1 MTKTAVVI
9 RHLVFEDLG
18 SYADVLAEAGYRLRY
33 LEAGVDDLDAL
44 DPLAPDLLVILGGPI
59 AVYQEN
65 DYPYL
70 AAEIELARRR
80 IAADRPTLGICLGAQ
95 IMARALGADV
105 SAGETAEVGWAPLE
119 LTGEGRNSSLRHL
132 ENVRVLHWHGDAFA
146 LPAGAERLAA
156 TPTGPNQAFRL
167 SANVLAL
174 QFHPEVRWPD
184 LEFWLIAHVRSLR
197 AGGRSVPELRDASK
211 RYAGEL
217 VPAARLLL
225 EDWLGSLVR
234 I

>member
-18 SYADVLAEAGYRLRY
+18 SYADVLAAAGYRLRY
-33 LEAGVDDLDAL
+33 LEAGVDDLDTL

-59 AVYQEN
+59 GVYQES

-70 AAEIELARRR
+70 AAEIEIARRR
-80 IAADRPTLGICLGAQ
+80 IAVDRPTLGICLGAQ
-95 IMARALGADV
+95 IMARALGAEV
-105 SAGETAEVGWAPLE
+105 VAGETAEIGWASLE
-119 LTGEGRNSSLRHL
+119 LTGEGRASPLRHL

-156 TPTGPNQAFRL
+156 TPACPNQAFRL

-184 LEFWLIAHVRSLR
+184 LESWLIAHVRSLR
-197 AGGRSVPELRDASK
+197 AGGQSVTELRDASK
-211 RYAGEL
+211 RYASEL
-217 VPAARLLL
+217 VPAARRLL
-225 EDWLGSLVR
+225 EEWIAGLEQA
-234 I
+234 